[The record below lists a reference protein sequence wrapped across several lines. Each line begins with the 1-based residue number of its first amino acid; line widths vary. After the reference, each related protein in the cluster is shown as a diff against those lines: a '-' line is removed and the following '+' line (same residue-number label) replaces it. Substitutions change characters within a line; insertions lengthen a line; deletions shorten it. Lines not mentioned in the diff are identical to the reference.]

1 MCVRERDEEREKIKI
16 VSIIIIII
24 IIIIIVSLRAAA
36 RCFIFPREISN
47 FSQNQHQHHPWR
59 VEKKTRAT
67 TDDYND
73 HQRET
78 LSPRAIATHFC
89 ASLPVRV
96 VHFFE
101 KTEKKREKR
110 DTEKNVPKFPHPPR
124 PRRNTPPGPSRD
136 TPASIARPYRSAV

>member
-24 IIIIIVSLRAAA
+24 IIIIIVSIRAA

-47 FSQNQHQHHPWR
+47 FSQNHHQHHPKR

-124 PRRNTPPGPSRD
+124 PRRNTPPGPSSD
-136 TPASIARPYRSAV
+136 TPATIAKPYRSAV

>member
-1 MCVRERDEEREKIKI
+1 MRMCVRERDEEREKIKI
-16 VSIIIIII
+16 VSIIIN
-24 IIIIIVSLRAAA
+24 IIIIIVSIRAA

-47 FSQNQHQHHPWR
+47 FSQNHHQHHPQR

-89 ASLPVRV
+89 ASLPVRRS
-96 VHFFE
+96 FLRENRE
-101 KTEKKREKR
+101 KEREKR
-110 DTEKNVPKFPHPPR
+110 YRKKRTKVSTSAK
-124 PRRNTPPGPSRD
+124 
-136 TPASIARPYRSAV
+136 ASA

>member
-1 MCVRERDEEREKIKI
+1 MRMCVRERDEEREKIKI

-24 IIIIIVSLRAAA
+24 IIIIIVSIRAA

-89 ASLPVRV
+89 ASLPVRRP
-96 VHFFE
+96 FLRRS
-101 KTEKKREKR
+101 REKER
-110 DTEKNVPKFPHPPR
+110 KE
-124 PRRNTPPGPSRD
+124 
-136 TPASIARPYRSAV
+136 I

>member
-1 MCVRERDEEREKIKI
+1 MRMCVRERDEEREKIKI

-24 IIIIIVSLRAAA
+24 IIIIIVSIRAA

-124 PRRNTPPGPSRD
+124 PRRNTPPSVRN
-136 TPASIARPYRSAV
+136 TPESTA

>member
-1 MCVRERDEEREKIKI
+1 MSVREREMKREKIKI

-24 IIIIIVSLRAAA
+24 IIIIIVSIRAA
-36 RCFIFPREISN
+36 RCFIFPREILN
-47 FSQNQHQHHPWR
+47 FSQNHHQHHPQR

-89 ASLPVRV
+89 ASLPVRRS
-96 VHFFE
+96 FLRE
-101 KTEKKREKR
+101 SREKKRERK
-110 DTEKNVPKFPHPPR
+110 E
-124 PRRNTPPGPSRD
+124 
-136 TPASIARPYRSAV
+136 I